1 MKKPMHKPWDRRMKR
16 LFRIVPLD
24 IAQWLFPGAI
34 FNGILPNELE
44 DENDEEVLYA
54 DVLYDF
60 TIHGKRVLLHVEFQ
74 KRGESKMEERMWV
87 YNVRATVQYGCPV
100 WSCVIYLVE
109 DSPIAES
116 ELIQTLPT
124 GRVIHHFDFD
134 VICLW
139 KVPTQELKE
148 KGLLGLL
155 PLLPL
160 TREGRRREVVEEII
174 TLLMPS
180 GEEPKRNLLI
190 VTYVLASLAF
200 AQDEGESELA
210 L

>member
-1 MKKPMHKPWDRRMKR
+1 MKKPMHKPWDQRMKR
-16 LFRIVPLD
+16 LFRMVPLD
-24 IAQWLFPGAI
+24 IAQWLFPDAI

-60 TIHGKRVLLHVEFQ
+60 TIYGKRVLLHVEFQ

-87 YNVRATVQYGCPV
+87 YNVRATLQYDCPV

-116 ELIQTLPT
+116 VLVQALPT
-124 GRVIHHFDFD
+124 GRVIHHFEFD

-139 KVPTQELKE
+139 KVPTQEIKE
-148 KGLLGLL
+148 KG
-155 PLLPL
+155 
-160 TREGRRREVVEEII
+160 
-174 TLLMPS
+174 
-180 GEEPKRNLLI
+180 
-190 VTYVLASLAF
+190 
-200 AQDEGESELA
+200 
-210 L
+210 